1 MNLKELRTKKG
12 LLQKDVAEKL
22 GIGRTTYVRYETG
35 QFEPDIKTLI
45 RLADI
50 FGVTVDYLIGRE
62 AAACADETPL
72 TDKELALI
80 TAYRNNPAM
89 QSAVDKLLGVPSE
102 PASDLVEDIVS
113 ELLPTP
119 ASVQK

>member
-1 MNLKELRTKKG
+1 MNLKELRTKSG
-12 LLQKDVAEKL
+12 MYQKDVAKL
-22 GIGRTTYVRYETG
+22 IGIERTSYVRYETG
-35 QFEPDIKTLI
+35 TTEPDIKTLI

-62 AAACADETPL
+62 AAACADENPL

-89 QSAVDKLLGVPSE
+89 QGAVDKLLGIPSE